1 MNRINFSLIIL
12 VTGLSLL
19 LFACQQVSEQE
30 SAVQTTT
37 ESPDPYLAK
46 GKKIASSVFTVLST
60 EVMKSMQASGVAG
73 TVAYCNEQA
82 YPITDSLAKLYQ
94 AHIKRTSHKVRNPR
108 NAPDS
113 LEAIMLEKY
122 LTLQQK
128 GLEMPPRVV
137 QQGEN
142 VHFFAPIVLATPCL
156 KCHGIV
162 GETLNEND
170 LAVIQEHYSED
181 KATGFADGELRG
193 IWSIR
198 F

>member
-1 MNRINFSLIIL
+1 MRLTVKSTLLALGIIFSL
-12 VTGLSLL
+12 S
-19 LFACQQVSEQE
+19 ACQPTEQQE
-30 SAVQTTT
+30 EPVQQT

-46 GKKIASSVFTVLST
+46 GKKIASSVFTVLSS

-82 YPITDSLAKLYQ
+82 YPITDSLARLYE
-94 AHIKRTSHKVRNPR
+94 AHIKRTSHKVRNPN

-128 GLEMPPRVV
+128 GLEMPPKVV

-142 VHFFAPIVLATPCL
+142 MHFFAPIILAAPCL
-156 KCHGIV
+156 KCHGKV

-170 LAVIQEHYSED
+170 LAVIQEHYPED